1 MLDAKPLIEALP
13 FLYSLAL
20 LYLTIIHVRR
30 NHAEPV
36 PQACTQCPLNPL
48 CTRLGLNK
56 PLPPAK
62 PSIPRPLKHKVL
74 LTWLLGYLLL
84 SALALEAHVQQ
95 TTYLATLYLLTG
107 ASLAATLY
115 NLLSPATATK
125 PQPAQHPHSHA
136 KPLGGQSIKPTPPR
150 HPQEQPPRPLR

>member
-1 MLDAKPLIEALP
+1 MLDTKPLIEALP

-20 LYLTIIHVRR
+20 IYITIIHIKRS
-30 NHAEPV
+30 HAEPAQ
-36 PQACTQCPLNPL
+36 PCTHCPLKTL

-56 PLPPAK
+56 LLPPAK

-74 LTWLLGYLLL
+74 LTWLLGYTLL
-84 SALALEAHVQQ
+84 SALALEARVQQ
-95 TTYLATLYLLTG
+95 PTYLATLYLLTG

-125 PQPAQHPHSHA
+125 TQPAKQPHSHA
-136 KPLGGQSIKPTPPR
+136 TP
-150 HPQEQPPRPLR
+150 